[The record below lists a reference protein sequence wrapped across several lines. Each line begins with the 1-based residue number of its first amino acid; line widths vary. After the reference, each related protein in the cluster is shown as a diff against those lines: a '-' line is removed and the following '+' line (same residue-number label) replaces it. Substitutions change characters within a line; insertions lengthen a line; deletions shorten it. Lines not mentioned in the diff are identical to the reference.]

1 MSPIGQIYKSL
12 LRYVSDLI
20 PELATTTNDIVTYH
34 AWESRGEED
43 KFPKN
48 TLVGV
53 DGFNFDENDDLW
65 VVRFSIGLS
74 TYQDVNLM
82 KEIEALD
89 FLFDKFHEGV
99 QIPIRDAVT
108 GDEFTVMVSTTF
120 EVAPMVQTLLRNYRT
135 ISVELKRTAA

>member
-12 LRYVSDLI
+12 LRYVSDII
-20 PELATTTNDIVTYH
+20 PELASTTNDTVTYH
-34 AWESRGEED
+34 SWEARGEED

-48 TLVGV
+48 TLIGL
-53 DGFNFDENDDLW
+53 DGFNFDENNGLW
-65 VVRFSIGLS
+65 IVRFSVGLS

-82 KEIEALD
+82 KEIEAID

-99 QIPIRDAVT
+99 QIPIRDRDT
-108 GDEFTVMVSTTF
+108 GEEFTVMVSTQF

-135 ISVELKRTAA
+135 LLVELKKTAN